1 MAGIINTGSTPKL
14 LWPGLNALYGMTY
27 NQHVVEWTEFL
38 DKHTSDK
45 NYEEDVGLTG
55 TGLFKEKVS
64 GGAIEYD
71 SMKQSYITRYTHV
84 VWALGYIIT
93 REEMEDVLYPQ
104 FGAQRTKQL
113 AFSANQTKEIVAANV
128 LNNAFSN
135 SHLGGDGVCMIS
147 NQHPLSGG
155 GYGSNALDVDTDL
168 SEAALEEALIKIGS
182 LVDDRGKKINIMG
195 MKLIVPIQLQFEA
208 QRILGNPER
217 PGTAERDINAMYQ
230 MGKLSQGWALNHYL
244 DDPDAWYIKT
254 NCPDG
259 MKLFQ
264 RRENQFE
271 QDNDFDTE
279 NGKFKSTER
288 YSVGCTDWRGVFGS
302 QGAGA

>member
-14 LWPGLNALYGMTY
+14 LWPGLNKLWGMTY
-27 NQHVVEWTEFL
+27 SQYANEWVEFL
-38 DKHTSDK
+38 DKNTSDK

-55 TGLFKEKVS
+55 TGLFREKPQ
-64 GGAIEYD
+64 GAAIEYD

-84 VWALGYIIT
+84 VWGLGYMIT
-93 REEMEDVLYPQ
+93 REELEDVLYPQ

-113 AFSANQTKEIVAANV
+113 AFSANQTKEIIAANV
-128 LNNAFSN
+128 LNNAFSG
-135 SHLGGDGVCMIS
+135 SYVGGDGVQMIS
-147 NQHPLSGG
+147 NLHPLSGG
-155 GYGSNALDVDTDL
+155 GYGSNALDVDADL

-182 LVDDRGKKINIMG
+182 LVDDRGKRIAVMG
-195 MKLIVPIQLQFEA
+195 MKLIVPISLQFEA

-230 MGKLSQGWALNHYL
+230 MGKLPQGWVLNHYL
-244 DDPDAWYIKT
+244 DDQDAWFIKT

-259 MKLFQ
+259 MKLFE
-264 RRENQFE
+264 RRAIQFE

-279 NGKFKSTER
+279 NAKFKATER
-288 YSVGCTDWRGVFGS
+288 YSVGWTDWRGVFGS